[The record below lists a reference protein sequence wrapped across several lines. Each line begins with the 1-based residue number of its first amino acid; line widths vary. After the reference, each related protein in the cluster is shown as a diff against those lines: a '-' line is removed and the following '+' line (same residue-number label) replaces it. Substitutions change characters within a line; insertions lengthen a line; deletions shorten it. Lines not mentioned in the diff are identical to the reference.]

1 MKKRIVSLVTV
12 IIMLASMGQA
22 SASVLRA
29 SDYFDSCIM
38 GLNAIGNGNIRVT
51 YGVFGTDTMLQ
62 IGAKSITIQEQSID
76 GSWEDY
82 RSIGSSY
89 TYNDMDH
96 FTDFTFGGSP
106 GESYRV
112 VIQAYAKNSS
122 GSETKTYT
130 SESTTCR

>member
-1 MKKRIVSLVTV
+1 MKKKIISFIMVS
-12 IIMLASMGQA
+12 IMLFGIIPAK
-22 SASVLRA
+22 ASVLRA
-29 SDYFDSCIM
+29 SDYFDSYAFN
-38 GLNAIGNGNIRVT
+38 LNALGDGNIRVT
-51 YGVFGTDTMLQ
+51 YGIFGTDTMLQ
-62 IGAKSITIQEQSID
+62 IGAKSITVQEQSID

-130 SESTTCR
+130 SGSTTCR